1 MTWLEWMPTI
11 GVTLLAVYLP
21 GLALAFAM
29 GARRFTLFATAPALS
44 VAVIALSAIGLAEL
58 GITWGVVPV
67 AALAVTAAAA
77 VYLLR
82 RGWRRPPPAE
92 ASPRGT
98 RHAPWLALGVGAGT
112 VLIVIQLV
120 SVFGFPDAISQ
131 TFDAPFHLNGLRHI
145 ADTGSASSFDLTS
158 LVLPEG
164 RSSFYPAAWH
174 GVASLVASL
183 VAAPVAAVANGVNMV
198 VASIVWVSGSVLL
211 SRVIVPGSRV
221 APVAAGVLAAAF
233 PAFPVLVLDYGVLY
247 PYFLGLAL
255 LPVALALTISV
266 ARLGGRV
273 EFGRGLQVP
282 ALGLT
287 VVACA
292 LAQPSVALSWG
303 ALTVPIAVAWFVL
316 FLTRRPRPLHAVLLG
331 IGLLV
336 VIGLLAGAWILA
348 GRMGLSAP
356 WGPHAGPLRGIY
368 EVVAHAP
375 TGRPAAVLA
384 SVLVVIGLLALVI
397 RREKLWLV
405 AAWAIPA
412 VLYFVASVVASLPIR
427 TLLTGVFYND
437 APRLASLIVILS
449 VPVAVVGAVALCSL
463 ARRIVWPRIA
473 ERLPRGPLV
482 PVVAA
487 VVAAALLVAGT
498 QGAAVR
504 YEVWE
509 ASKKYGFDGW
519 VAILSEDEFELLERL
534 PDLVE
539 ESAVIA
545 GSPWTGTSLAYAIAD
560 REVVSPHFSF
570 SRDPNKVIINTRL
583 NEARNDP
590 EVCSAL
596 RDLRVEYVLDFGR
609 LAGDVGHD
617 RGFDGLEQY
626 PGLVGLASSG
636 VVELVDR
643 EGAARLYRITAC

>member
-1 MTWLEWMPTI
+1 MTWLEWMPSV
-11 GVTLLAVYLP
+11 GVALLVVYLP

-44 VAVIALSAIGLAEL
+44 VALIALAAIGLAEL
-58 GITWGVVPV
+58 GVTWGAVPV
-67 AALAVTAAAA
+67 VAVTVIVAAAI
-77 VYLLR
+77 YLLR
-82 RGWRRPPPAE
+82 RGWRRPERAE
-92 ASPRGT
+92 TSPREPS
-98 RHAPWLALGVGAGT
+98 HAPWLAVGVGSGT
-112 VLIVIQLV
+112 VLIAVQLV
-120 SVFGFPDAISQ
+120 TVFGFPDAISQ

-164 RSSFYPAAWH
+164 RSSFYPAGWH
-174 GVASLVASL
+174 GVASLVGSL
-183 VAAPVAAVANGVNMV
+183 VAAPVAAIANAVNMV
-198 VASIVWVSGSVLL
+198 VASVVWVSGSVLL

-221 APVAAGVLAAAF
+221 APVAAGALAAAF

-273 EFGRGLQVP
+273 EFGRGMQIP

-292 LAQPSVALSWG
+292 LAQPSGALSWA
-303 ALTVPIAVAWFVL
+303 ALTVPIAGAWFVV
-316 FLTRRPRPLHAVLLG
+316 FLTRRPRPLPAVLLG
-331 IGLLV
+331 IGLIGA
-336 VIGLLAGAWILA
+336 IGLFVGAWVLA
-348 GRMGLSAP
+348 GRIGLSAP
-356 WGPHAGPLRGIY
+356 WGPHAGPWRGIY

-375 TGRPAAVLA
+375 TGRPPAILA
-384 SVLVVIGLLALVI
+384 SALVVIGLLALVI

-405 AAWAIPA
+405 VAWAIPGI
-412 VLYFVASVVASLPIR
+412 LYFVASVVASLPLR

-449 VPVAVVGAVALCSL
+449 VPVAVVGAVTVCSL
-463 ARRIVWPRIA
+463 IRRIVWPRISG
-473 ERLPRGPLV
+473 RMPRGPLV
-482 PVVAA
+482 PVAA
-487 VVAAALLVAGT
+487 GVVGAVLLVVGT

-519 VAILSEDEFELLERL
+519 VAILSEDEFELIERL
-534 PDLVE
+534 PDLVD

-560 REVVSPHFSF
+560 REVVAPHFNF

-583 NEARNDP
+583 NKALDDP
-590 EVCSAL
+590 EVCPAL
-596 RDLRVEYVLDFGR
+596 RELDVEYVLDFGR
-609 LAGDVGHD
+609 SAGDVGHD

-636 VVELVDR
+636 VVELVDS
-643 EGAARLYRITAC
+643 EGAAKLYRITAC

>member
-1 MTWLEWMPTI
+1 MSWLEWMPTI
-11 GVTLLAVYLP
+11 GVTLLVVYLP

-29 GARRFTLFATAPALS
+29 GATRFTLFATAPAIS
-44 VAVIALSAIGLAEL
+44 VAVIAVSAIGLAEL
-58 GITWGVVPV
+58 GITWGAAPV
-67 AALAVTAAAA
+67 AAIAVIVSAA

-82 RGWRRPPPAE
+82 RGWRRPVRPEP
-92 ASPRGT
+92 SPRGRSHT
-98 RHAPWLALGVGAGT
+98 PWLALGVGAGT
-112 VLIVIQLV
+112 VLIAIQLV
-120 SVFGFPDAISQ
+120 TVFGFPDAISQ
-131 TFDAPFHLNGLRHI
+131 TFDAPFHLNGLRYI

-183 VAAPVAAVANGVNMV
+183 VAAPIAAVTNGVNMV
-198 VASIVWVSGSVLL
+198 VAGIVWVSGSVLL

-273 EFGRGLQVP
+273 EFGRGLQIP
-282 ALGLT
+282 ALGLV

-292 LAQPSVALSWG
+292 LAQPSVALSWA
-303 ALTVPIAVAWFVL
+303 ALTVPIAVGWFVL
-316 FLTRRPRPLHAVLLG
+316 YLRRGPRPVHAVLLG
-331 IGLLV
+331 IGLLGS
-336 VIGLLAGAWILA
+336 IGALTGAWILA
-348 GRMGLSAP
+348 GRIGLSAP

-384 SVLVVIGLLALVI
+384 SVLVVIGLLTLVI

-405 AAWAIPA
+405 VAWAIPGI
-412 VLYFVASVVASLPIR
+412 LYFVASVVASLPIR
-427 TLLTGVFYND
+427 TLVSGVFYND
-437 APRLASLIVILS
+437 APRLASLIVIVS
-449 VPVAVVGAVALCSL
+449 VPVAVVGVVAVCSFV
-463 ARRIVWPRIA
+463 RRIVWSRVVVRA
-473 ERLPRGPLV
+473 PRGPLV
-482 PVVAA
+482 PIVAGVVGT
-487 VVAAALLVAGT
+487 ALLVVGT

-519 VAILSEDEFELLERL
+519 VAILSEDEFELIERL
-534 PDLVE
+534 PDEVG

-560 REVVSPHFSF
+560 RQVVSPHFNRS
-570 SRDPNKVIINTRL
+570 SDPNKVIINTRL
-583 NEARNDP
+583 NEALDDP
-590 EVCSAL
+590 EVCPAVREL
-596 RDLRVEYVLDFGR
+596 GVEYVLDFGR
-609 LAGDVGHD
+609 SAGDVGHD
-617 RGFDGLEQY
+617 RGFDGLEEY

-643 EGAARLYRITAC
+643 EGPAKLYRITAC

>member
-1 MTWLEWMPTI
+1 MSWLEWMPTI
-11 GVTLLAVYLP
+11 GVTLLVIYLP

-29 GARRFTLFATAPALS
+29 GATRFALFATAPAIS
-44 VAVIALSAIGLAEL
+44 VVVIAVSAIGLAEL

-67 AALAVTAAAA
+67 AVIAVIVSAA

-82 RGWRRPPPAE
+82 RGWRRPVLPE
-92 ASPRGT
+92 SSPRGPS
-98 RHAPWLALGVGAGT
+98 HALWLALGVGAGT
-112 VLIVIQLV
+112 VLIAIQLLT
-120 SVFGFPDAISQ
+120 VFGFPDAISQ
-131 TFDAPFHLNGLRHI
+131 TFDAPFHLNGLRYI
-145 ADTGSASSFDLTS
+145 ADTGSASSLDLTS

-174 GVASLVASL
+174 GVASLVAGL
-183 VAAPVAAVANGVNMV
+183 VAAPIAAVANGVNMV

-266 ARLGGRV
+266 AQFGGRV
-273 EFGRGLQVP
+273 EFSRGLQIP
-282 ALGLT
+282 ALGLA

-292 LAQPSVALSWG
+292 LAQPSVALSWA

-316 FLTRRPRPLHAVLLG
+316 YLRRGPRPVHAVLLG
-331 IGLLV
+331 IGLLG

-348 GRMGLSAP
+348 GRIGLSAP

-384 SVLVVIGLLALVI
+384 SVLVVIGLLTLLI

-405 AAWAIPA
+405 VAWAIPGI
-412 VLYFVASVVASLPIR
+412 LYFVASVVASLPIR
-427 TLLTGVFYND
+427 TLVSGVFYND
-437 APRLASLIVILS
+437 APRLASLIVIVS
-449 VPVAVVGAVALCSL
+449 VPIAVIGVVAVCSFLRRVIWSRVVGRV
-463 ARRIVWPRIA
+463 
-473 ERLPRGPLV
+473 PRGPLV
-482 PVVAA
+482 AIAA
-487 VVAAALLVAGT
+487 GAVGAALLVVGT

-519 VAILSEDEFELLERL
+519 VAILSEDEFELIERL
-534 PDLVE
+534 PDRVG

-560 REVVSPHFSF
+560 RRVVSPHFNR

-583 NEARNDP
+583 NEALDDT
-590 EVCSAL
+590 EVCPAL
-596 RDLRVEYVLDFGR
+596 RELGVEYVLDFGR
-609 LAGDVGHD
+609 SAGDVGHD
-617 RGFDGLEQY
+617 RGFDGLEEY

-643 EGAARLYRITAC
+643 EGSAKLYRITAC